1 MKSIVFT
8 AAAIAALSPLAVL
21 AQSDPAK
28 ERSVIMRGIQDNG
41 YNPLRAMAQ
50 GKQPYDKAAVEQS
63 YTVIQS
69 GLEKAAGL
77 WLPNTPSHADSRF
90 GSSPK
95 VWENKADFDAK
106 MAEAKKVAA
115 SSKTLAVS
123 GAEGVTAAVKQL
135 DAACGSCHET
145 YRVRQR

>member
-1 MKSIVFT
+1 MKAFVFT
-8 AAAIAALSPLAVL
+8 AAIIALSPLAAL

-28 ERSVIMRGIQDNG
+28 ERNVLMRGIQDNG

-63 YTVIQS
+63 YAVIQG

-77 WLPNTPSHADSRF
+77 WPANTPSHPDSRF
-90 GSSPK
+90 ASSPK

-106 MAEAKKVAA
+106 FAEAKKVAA

-123 GAEGVTAAVKQL
+123 GQDGVAAAVKQL
-135 DAACGSCHET
+135 DVACGSCHET